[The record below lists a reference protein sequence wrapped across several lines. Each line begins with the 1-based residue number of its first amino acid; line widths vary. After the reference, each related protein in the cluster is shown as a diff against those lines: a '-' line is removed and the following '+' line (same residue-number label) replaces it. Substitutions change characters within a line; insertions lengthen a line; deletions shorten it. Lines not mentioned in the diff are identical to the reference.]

1 MRRTIT
7 VGVLALTLTACTDTT
22 EETATMSADSG
33 STPSATSP
41 EALSANPFM
50 APSSLYL
57 LAPAFDQIRDEHY
70 LPAFEKG
77 MQLHYEQVRAIA
89 DSPESPTFTNTIE
102 ALERSGA
109 VLFRVSKV
117 FFNLTESTTS
127 ERLQEIQAEIAPK
140 LAQHSDG
147 IYLDGPLFARVKTLY
162 DQRDTLDLDPESAR
176 LLDRYHTMF
185 IRAGAQLDDDAKT
198 KLMALNEEQSKLTT
212 QFQDNLLKDTNASAV
227 LVDGVEALAG
237 LDASAISS
245 AAEAAKG
252 MGHDGMY
259 ALTLQLPSSQ
269 GVLASLEDRELR
281 KLVFEASTNRG
292 DNDNEFDNKAIVR
305 RLAQLRAERAALLGY
320 PDHASFVLADQMAA
334 TPAAV
339 NQMLGELAP
348 QILSKAKA
356 EATAMQAW
364 IDEQGIELTL
374 EPWDWAFY
382 AEKLRKARY
391 DLDEGQIRPYFE
403 INRVIE
409 DGMFMMAR
417 ELYGISFQE
426 RTDLPV
432 YHPDVR
438 VYEVRE
444 DDGSTLGLFYVDYF
458 ARPSKRGGAWMDSF
472 VDQAELLG
480 TKAVVLNV
488 MNIPKPAEGEPA
500 LLSFDEVNT
509 LFHEFGHAAHGLFSQ
524 VRYPMLSGTNV
535 PRDFV
540 EFPSQFH
547 EDFALDERVLASYAR
562 HHESGEPMPA
572 DLVAKIQAAR
582 HYGQGYA
589 SLEYIAAAMLDMRWH
604 SLAPANADQSDVI
617 GFEFAALKADG
628 VAYMLIPPRYRST
641 YFAHIWPGGYSAG
654 YYAYLWS
661 EVLAA
666 DAFAHVYEKG
676 GMTAENGQHFRDTIL
691 SKGLSK
697 DPMQL
702 YIDFRGEEPGIDA
715 LLVRR
720 GLKE

>member
-1 MRRTIT
+1 MRRP
-7 VGVLALTLTACTDTT
+7 LAAGLCALILSACTDTPKDS
-22 EETATMSADSG
+22 ENMAADSG
-33 STPSATSP
+33 NTPSPTSP

-57 LAPAFDQIRDEHY
+57 LAPPFDQIRDEHY

-77 MQLHYEQVRAIA
+77 MQLQNEQVRAIA
-89 DSPESPTFTNTIE
+89 DRPESPTFDNTIE

-127 ERLQEIQAEIAPK
+127 EALQAIQAELAPK
-140 LAQHSDG
+140 LAQHADG
-147 IYLDGPLFARVKTLY
+147 IYLDGPLYARVKTLF

-176 LLDRYHTMF
+176 LLERYHTMF
-185 IRAGAQLDDDAKT
+185 VRAGAQLDAEAKAR
-198 KLMALNEEQSKLTT
+198 LRALNEEQSKLTT
-212 QFQDNLLKDTNASAV
+212 QFQDNLLKDSNASAV

-237 LDASAISS
+237 LDQSAISA
-245 AAEAAKG
+245 AAEAAKE
-252 MGHDGMY
+252 MGHDSMY

-269 GVLASLEDRELR
+269 GVLALLEERELR

-292 DNDNEFDNKAIVR
+292 DNGNEFDNKAIVR

-320 PDHASFVLADQMAA
+320 PDHASFVLEDQMAG
-334 TPAAV
+334 TPEAV
-339 NQMLGELAP
+339 NTMLAELAP
-348 QILSKAKA
+348 QILAKAKA
-356 EATAMQAW
+356 EAAAMQAW
-364 IDEQGIELTL
+364 IDDQGIELTL
-374 EPWDWAFY
+374 EPWDWAYY
-382 AEKLRKARY
+382 AEKLRKARF
-391 DLDEGQIRPYFE
+391 DLDESQIRPYFE
-403 INRVIE
+403 LNRVLE
-409 DGMFMMAR
+409 DGLFMMAR
-417 ELYGISFQE
+417 ELYGIGFEE

-438 VYEVRE
+438 VFEVRE
-444 DDGSTLGLFYVDYF
+444 ADGSTLGLFYVDYF

-472 VDQAELLG
+472 VDQSELLG
-480 TKAVVLNV
+480 TKAVVVNV
-488 MNIPKPAEGEPA
+488 MNIPKPAAGEPA
-500 LLSFDEVNT
+500 LLSFDEVST

-562 HHESGEPMPA
+562 HHQSGEPMPSE
-572 DLVAKIQAAR
+572 LVGKILAAR
-582 HYGQGYA
+582 HYGQGFA

-604 SLAPANADQSDVI
+604 TLPVANADQADVI

-666 DAFAHVYEKG
+666 DAFAHVRGQG
-676 GMTAENGQHFRDTIL
+676 GMTAENGRRFRATIL
-691 SKGLSK
+691 AKGLSK
-697 DPMQL
+697 DPMQQ
-702 YIDFRGEEPGIDA
+702 YIDFRGAEPGIEA

-720 GLKE
+720 GLAE

>member
-1 MRRTIT
+1 MRRPIAA
-7 VGVLALTLTACTDTT
+7 GIFAILLTACTDTPKDT
-22 EETATMSADSG
+22 DNMAADSG
-33 STPSATSP
+33 NTPPPTSP

-50 APSSLYL
+50 APSLHYL
-57 LAPAFDQIRDEHY
+57 LAPPFDQIRDEHY

-77 MQLHYEQVRAIA
+77 MQLQNEQVRAIA
-89 DSPESPTFTNTIE
+89 DSPEVPTFVNTIE

-127 ERLQEIQAEIAPK
+127 ERVQEIQAEIAPK

-147 IYLDGPLFARVKTLY
+147 IYLDAPLYARVKALY
-162 DQRDTLDLDPESAR
+162 EQRDTLDLDPESAR
-176 LLDRYHTMF
+176 LLERYHTMF
-185 IRAGAQLDDDAKT
+185 VRAGAQLDDDAKT
-198 KLMALNEEQSKLTT
+198 RLMALNEEQSKLTT

-237 LDASAISS
+237 LDDSAISA
-245 AAEAAKG
+245 AAEAARE

-269 GVLASLEDRELR
+269 GVLASLEERELR

-292 DNDNEFDNKAIVR
+292 NNDNEFDNKGIVR
-305 RLAQLRAERAALLGY
+305 RLAELRVERAALLGY
-320 PDHASFVLADQMAA
+320 ADHASFVLEDQMAG
-334 TPAAV
+334 TPEAV
-339 NQMLGELAP
+339 NKMLGDLAP

-356 EATAMQAW
+356 EAAAMQAW

-391 DLDEGQIRPYFE
+391 DLDEAQIRPYFE
-403 INRVIE
+403 LNRVLE
-409 DGMFMMAR
+409 DGLFMMAR
-417 ELYGISFQE
+417 ELYGIGFEE
-426 RTDLPV
+426 RKDLPV

-438 VYEVRE
+438 VFEVKE
-444 DDGSTLGLFYVDYF
+444 ADGSSVGLFYVDYY

-472 VDQAELLG
+472 VDQSELLG
-480 TKAVVLNV
+480 TKAVVVNV
-488 MNIPKPAEGEPA
+488 MNIPKPADGEPA
-500 LLSFDEVNT
+500 LLSFDEVST

-524 VRYPMLSGTNV
+524 VRYPTLSGTNV

-547 EDFALDERVLASYAR
+547 EDFALDERVLANYAR
-562 HHESGEPMPA
+562 HHESGEPMPP
-572 DLVAKIQAAR
+572 DLVDKILAAR
-582 HYGQGYA
+582 HYGQGFA

-604 SLAPANADQSDVI
+604 TLTPANAYQQDVI

-628 VAYMLIPPRYRST
+628 VAYMLVPPRYRST

-666 DAFAHVYEKG
+666 DAFAHFQDNG
-676 GMTAENGQHFRDTIL
+676 GMTADNGQHFRDTIL
-691 SKGLSK
+691 SRGLSK

-702 YIDFRGEEPGIDA
+702 YIDFRGAEPGIDA